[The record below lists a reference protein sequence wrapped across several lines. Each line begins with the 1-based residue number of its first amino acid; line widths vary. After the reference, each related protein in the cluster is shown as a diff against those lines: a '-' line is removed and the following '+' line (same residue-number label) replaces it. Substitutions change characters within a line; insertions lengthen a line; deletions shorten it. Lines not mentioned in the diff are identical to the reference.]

1 MCSSWRG
8 KAENLSFAPFLSPP
22 RELLR
27 TGPGPNIPGSAVSG
41 SPSGA
46 AGRSQSC
53 PCHTRPGMCESER
66 EPGTELRH
74 IQPGTK
80 RFPRRLS
87 APGCSQE
94 RAAEHLDCGAG
105 SLLTLG
111 GRRASGKAKQ
121 ICLVPNPARGTS
133 TSKSSRCT
141 LGPALGS
148 GTAGGMRG
156 KERKRF
162 KKSVWKIKSAL
173 GARFGNSCCSCQ

>member
-1 MCSSWRG
+1 MERESRKSEFCSIFKSPQR
-8 KAENLSFAPFLSPP
+8 AAPDWSGPEHP
-22 RELLR
+22 RECGVRIPLEQLAGAR
-27 TGPGPNIPGSAVSG
+27 AVLATRGPGCANPSG
-41 SPSGA
+41 SRGTA
-46 AGRSQSC
+46 L
-53 PCHTRPGMCESER
+53 
-66 EPGTELRH
+66 GTELRH

-133 TSKSSRCT
+133 TSKSSRCP

-156 KERKRF
+156 KGGKDS
-162 KKSVWKIKSAL
+162 KNPSGK
-173 GARFGNSCCSCQ
+173 